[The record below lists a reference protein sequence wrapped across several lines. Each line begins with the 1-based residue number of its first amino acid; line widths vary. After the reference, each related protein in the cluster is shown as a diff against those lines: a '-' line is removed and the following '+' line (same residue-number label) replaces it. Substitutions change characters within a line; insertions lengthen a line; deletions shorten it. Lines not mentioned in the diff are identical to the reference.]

1 MPAVVEENAKTL
13 GQYWAL
19 IESFS
24 PDITNL
30 WFRGIGTSAYELV
43 PSLYRH
49 KKVKDGSKNPAQL
62 ENEIVERFKERAI
75 PFLEKDIA
83 EPWGRLFFMQH
94 YGMPTRL
101 LDWSENPLVA
111 LYFALV
117 DAKKDDDGNIV
128 SSPVVWILDPISWN
142 KSSIESYANCNQIL
156 TVTDPIMTNY
166 ALSPAGE
173 ILQNYPVAI
182 YGAHNS
188 KRIVAQR
195 GVFVIFGKLN
205 ESMEQ
210 ISLNFHNQPLL
221 KVNID
226 KGDVPT
232 LFTQLQKNGVTD
244 SVIFPDLTGLSLEI
258 KRYFNF

>member
-1 MPAVVEENAKTL
+1 M
-13 GQYWAL
+13 GISQ
-19 IESFS
+19 SFS

-49 KKVKDGSKNPAQL
+49 KKSKRSNRKKPAQL
-62 ENEIVERFKERAI
+62 ENEICERFKERAI
-75 PFLEKDIA
+75 PFMEKDIT
-83 EPWGRLFFMQH
+83 EPWERLFFMQH
-94 YGMPTRL
+94 YGIPTRL

-111 LYFALV
+111 LYFALA
-117 DAKKDDDGNIV
+117 DAKKDDAGNIV
-128 SSPVVWILDPISWN
+128 SSPTVWILDPVSWN
-142 KSSIESYANCNQIL
+142 KSSIETYVNCNRIL

-173 ILQNYPVAI
+173 ILQNNPVAI

-210 ISLNFHNQPLL
+210 ISLNFHR
-221 KVNID
+221 
-226 KGDVPT
+226 T
-232 LFTQLQKNGVTD
+232 TTTQ
-244 SVIFPDLTGLSLEI
+244 S
-258 KRYFNF
+258 